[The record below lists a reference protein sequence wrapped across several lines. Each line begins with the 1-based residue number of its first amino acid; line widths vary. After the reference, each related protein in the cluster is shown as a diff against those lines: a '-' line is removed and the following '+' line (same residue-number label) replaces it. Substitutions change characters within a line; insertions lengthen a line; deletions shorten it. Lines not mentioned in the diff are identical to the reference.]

1 MKLFLYRLLTV
12 GVMVFANFRHK
23 IALSIGMELR
33 KDRDEQNLMPQM
45 WFSKGNGIMLEC
57 CDCGLSHRLFE
68 SERGSHAWPERP
80 RGYDYRWRPEREL
93 EGRRQHYEQ

>member
-1 MKLFLYRLLTV
+1 MRLRLYKLLTTLIIFL
-12 GVMVFANFRHK
+12 GRLRFR
-23 IALSIGMELR
+23 AIGGRYIDWELR

-45 WFSKGNGIMLEC
+45 WFSRANGILLEC

-80 RGYDYRWRPEREL
+80 KGYDYKWRL
-93 EGRRQHYEQ
+93 GK